1 MKTPKITVLM
11 PVYNN
16 ESYINEAIDSVLNQT
31 FSDFQ
36 LLIIDDGSTDNS
48 VSLIKQYDD
57 SRINLVEKDDNTGLI
72 DCLNLGM
79 SLANGQYIARMDGDD
94 ISVADRLDKQLAILE
109 NSSEIK
115 VCGCWLKTFGDKEEL
130 IKHKEFHDEIVANML
145 LHCSM
150 TMGSVMFERK
160 ALEGYQFDKDKVHV
174 EDYDFW
180 SRIAWS
186 CKFYNIQEVLYLYRV
201 HHKQVST
208 VYKQIQVEG
217 DIAIKLFL
225 FKKIKYDT
233 TLYPD
238 DLISKMLLLNST
250 IKINEFSRFV
260 RWINEL
266 KRLNKTIKA
275 YAQKD
280 LKHVLKIIKEKAFYK
295 IYFSNSI
302 GGITKK
308 WRLKSLLK
316 LDLKDALWVL
326 NIKRREM
333 FKSVFK

>member
-1 MKTPKITVLM
+1 M

-16 ESYINEAIDSVLNQT
+16 ESYINEAIDSILNQT

-48 VSLIKQYDD
+48 VSLIKQYND
-57 SRINLVEKDDNTGLI
+57 SRINLVEKSHNTGLI

-94 ISVADRLDKQLAILE
+94 VSVADRFEKQLAILE
-109 NSSEIK
+109 NNAEIK
-115 VCGCWLKTFGDKEEL
+115 VCGCWLKTFGKKEEL

-160 ALEGYQFDKDKVHV
+160 ALEGYKFDKDKVHV

-186 CKFYNIQEVLYLYRV
+186 CKFYNIQEVLYLYRI
-201 HHKQVST
+201 HEAQVST
-208 VYKQIQVEG
+208 VHKQIQLQG
-217 DIAIKLFL
+217 DITIKLFL

-233 TLYPD
+233 ALYRD

-260 RWINEL
+260 KWINEL
-266 KRLNKTIKA
+266 KRLNKTVKA

-280 LKHVLKIIKEKAFYK
+280 LEHVLKIIKEKVFYK
-295 IYFSNSI
+295 VYFSNSI
-302 GGITKK
+302 GVITKK

-326 NIKRREM
+326 NIKRREL
-333 FKSVFK
+333 FKSLFK